1 MQNKYTSISILLV
14 LATSVQCGDHMAPQP
29 IHQKLENALKTNTK
43 LLYLMQGAFFSFYGF
58 SQDFVFLDVCITV
71 GTGRCTKNSSFSGV
85 LSNSSYHQK
94 FQWSSSALLDLI
106 SNDQLL
112 IMDNVLCRAVQN
124 GIRHCSWFPMTLQI
138 DSLPVG
144 VSEKDLLEALI
155 QLLYWVCVFR
165 SNIIQCTVR
174 DDLGCLYKFVLR
186 HSMQILFIKVFS
198 TLDILV
204 Q

>member
-1 MQNKYTSISILLV
+1 MAIQNKYTSISILLV
-14 LATSVQCGDHMAPQP
+14 LATSVQCGDHMAPQLVY
-29 IHQKLENALKTNTK
+29 QKLENALKTNTK
-43 LLYLMQGAFFSFYGF
+43 ILYLMQGAFFSFYGF
-58 SQDFVFLDVCITV
+58 PQDFVFLDVCIAV
-71 GTGRCTKNSSFSGV
+71 GTGRCNKNSSFSGV

-155 QLLYWVCVFR
+155 QLLYWVCVFGLI
-165 SNIIQCTVR
+165 SYSILCGMIWVACTS
-174 DDLGCLYKFVLR
+174 LY
-186 HSMQILFIKVFS
+186 
-198 TLDILV
+198 
-204 Q
+204 